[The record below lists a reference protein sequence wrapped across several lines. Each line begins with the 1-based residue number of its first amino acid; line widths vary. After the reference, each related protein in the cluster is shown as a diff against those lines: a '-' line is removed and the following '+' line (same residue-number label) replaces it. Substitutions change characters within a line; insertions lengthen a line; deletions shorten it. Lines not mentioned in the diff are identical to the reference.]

1 MRFGKLFFPTFFA
14 ARLTTNLSQ
23 KIKQAKERIEKEELE
38 WAFWRP
44 ILGKVL
50 TFTEACN
57 ATLDDI
63 IEANAVLNIKD
74 EQEKIAI
81 EKAKQESL
89 RKNGRG

>member
-1 MRFGKLFFPTFFA
+1 M
-14 ARLTTNLSQ
+14 TTNLSQ

-81 EKAKQESL
+81 DKAKQGAN
-89 RKNGRG
+89 KNNGRG

>member
-1 MRFGKLFFPTFFA
+1 M
-14 ARLTTNLSQ
+14 TTNLSQ
-23 KIKQAKERIEKEELE
+23 KIKLAKERIEKEELE

-81 EKAKQESL
+81 EKAKQGAN
-89 RKNGRG
+89 KNNGRG

>member
-1 MRFGKLFFPTFFA
+1 M
-14 ARLTTNLSQ
+14 TTNLSQ

-57 ATLDDI
+57 ATLDYI

-74 EQEKIAI
+74 EQEKIEI
-81 EKAKQESL
+81 EKAKQGAN
-89 RKNGRG
+89 KNNGRG

>member
-1 MRFGKLFFPTFFA
+1 M
-14 ARLTTNLSQ
+14 TTNLSQ
-23 KIKQAKERIEKEELE
+23 KIRQAKERIEKEELE

-81 EKAKQESL
+81 EKAKQGAN
-89 RKNGRG
+89 KNNGRG

>member
-1 MRFGKLFFPTFFA
+1 M
-14 ARLTTNLSQ
+14 TTNLSQ
-23 KIKQAKERIEKEELE
+23 KIKLAKERIEKEELE

-81 EKAKQESL
+81 EKAKQGAN
-89 RKNGRG
+89 KNNGSG

>member
-1 MRFGKLFFPTFFA
+1 
-14 ARLTTNLSQ
+14 
-23 KIKQAKERIEKEELE
+23 LE
-38 WAFWRP
+38 WSFWRP
-44 ILGKVL
+44 ILGRVL

-81 EKAKQESL
+81 DKAKQGAN
-89 RKNGRG
+89 KNNGRG

>member
-1 MRFGKLFFPTFFA
+1 M
-14 ARLTTNLSQ
+14 TTNLSQ

-74 EQEKIAI
+74 EQDKIAI
-81 EKAKQESL
+81 EKAKQGAN
-89 RKNGRG
+89 KNNGRG

>member
-1 MRFGKLFFPTFFA
+1 M
-14 ARLTTNLSQ
+14 TTNLSQ
-23 KIKQAKERIEKEELE
+23 KIKQAKERIEKDELE
-38 WAFWRP
+38 WSFWRP

-81 EKAKQESL
+81 DKAKQGAN
-89 RKNGRG
+89 KNNGRG

>member
-1 MRFGKLFFPTFFA
+1 
-14 ARLTTNLSQ
+14 LTTNLSQ

-81 EKAKQESL
+81 EKQKQESL